1 HAGSDPVEERGP
13 EPLAGYQRSDSAESC
28 RAVGLAPHA
37 RVPRDR
43 GGAVRRRHHRFT
55 AGARDQRRL
64 RPRAPRGWRAPG
76 RRQRADAAGCAEA
89 VEGAHRGRTRPDHWR
104 GPEPFRCRRQR
115 VLEAVLRHLRQVLHP
130 VGGDAPEGSS
140 GRRGTLEVNRAIR
153 LCDGALE
160 AGLVALMVLAPLP
173 EGSVRSLREVMM
185 AGVVGLLITLS
196 IIRMLLAGELR
207 VCLSPVLWPGL
218 AMAGLVGWQMLSPSG
233 SVDPHATRESARL
246 FFAYLGLLLV
256 VSMLPMTRARATRL
270 MGALVVSAVILAGVG
285 FARQIG
291 FAEAWLGHPAVR
303 LTSTFIN
310 PNHQA
315 LYFSLALFVSLG
327 LVLRPS
333 GRGVGAPGTARRRQL
348 PAHALLTR

>member
-1 HAGSDPVEERGP
+1 VS
-13 EPLAGYQRSDSAESC
+13 
-28 RAVGLAPHA
+28 
-37 RVPRDR
+37 
-43 GGAVRRRHHRFT
+43 
-55 AGARDQRRL
+55 
-64 RPRAPRGWRAPG
+64 
-76 RRQRADAAGCAEA
+76 
-89 VEGAHRGRTRPDHWR
+89 
-104 GPEPFRCRRQR
+104 
-115 VLEAVLRHLRQVLHP
+115 
-130 VGGDAPEGSS
+130 
-140 GRRGTLEVNRAIR
+140 RAIR

-173 EGSVRSLREVMM
+173 EGSVRSLAQVMIVG
-185 AGVVGLLITLS
+185 GVALLLALS
-196 IIRMLLAGELR
+196 IVRMSLAGELR

-218 AMAGLVGWQMLSPSG
+218 AMAGLVGWQLLSSTG

-270 MGALVVSAVILAGVG
+270 MGALLVSAVILAGLG

-291 FAEAWLGHPAVR
+291 FAEAWLGHPTTR

-333 GRGVGAPGTARRRQL
+333 GRGVHAPGRAPRRNLPVTVLLVGGLLFLALALVLTLSRGGVVSTMAGLFAMLVLVLSARSGRRSIL
-348 PAHALLTR
+348 PVVAVALAVVTYSGWVGLEAVADRFTTVMREPVSDLRLPVWKASLRVVSEAPVTGIGLGAFQDGFRPFRPADVPAEKVVDYAASPS